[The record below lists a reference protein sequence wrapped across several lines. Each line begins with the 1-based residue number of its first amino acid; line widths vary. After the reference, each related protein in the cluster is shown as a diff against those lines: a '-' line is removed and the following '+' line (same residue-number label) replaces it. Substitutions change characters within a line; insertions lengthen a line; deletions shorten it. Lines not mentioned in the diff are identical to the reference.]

1 MDVLYIHPAKQ
12 EVEAEFGK
20 FRASPF
26 YPLIPVGVIGMVN
39 LLRAEGWQVQGL
51 NLPLEIMLKTSFNLD
66 AWLAAIDPPKLV
78 MIDLHWYEHC
88 FGAIDVAR
96 HVRRMLPA
104 AKIVI
109 GGLTATFFGEEIL
122 KTHPEIDYVIRGD
135 GEVPLLKLVEFVCGT
150 ETRELA
156 EIPNLSWRAHHKV
169 RNSLGFYTAD
179 AAQLDSLDFV
189 TTDWLLHAPGYGAL
203 QYTGGGIIDPVKTIN
218 QGHWLTVGR
227 GCVFNCIYCGGGKK
241 SHADLAAR
249 NGYVMRD
256 PHAVV
261 RDMKNLSQQ
270 GYKQVSLSLDIATFP
285 AKWWRALFAEM
296 QAQQICIGIY
306 NEFFQLPSKE
316 FIRQFGETVDL
327 DHTEVAISP
336 LSGNEAVRA
345 LNGKHYNNERFLQML
360 THLQAYRV
368 PIFVY
373 FSLNLPGETLQTF
386 RETLKLAQRV
396 GNAYPPELLRMLNPC
411 HTLDPMSPMSRHPA
425 PFKIHV
431 EYNTFRDYY
440 DYCRAT
446 AWEPKYVQRGQMR
459 GFAMEGR
466 STDTIEQMAKIW
478 DMFARAQKFQCF
490 PVARVW

>member
-26 YPLIPVGVIGMVN
+26 YPLMPVGVIGMIN

-51 NLPLEIMLKTSFNLD
+51 NLPLEIMRQASFRLD
-66 AWLAAIDPPKLV
+66 AWLAEIRPPKLV

-88 FGAIDVAR
+88 FGAMDVAR
-96 HVRRMLPA
+96 HVRRRLPA

-109 GGLTATFFGEEIL
+109 GGLTATCFGEEIL
-122 KTHPEIDYVIRGD
+122 RTHPEIDYVIRGD
-135 GEVPLLKLVEFVCGT
+135 GEIPLLKLVEFICGT
-150 ETRELA
+150 GTHKIDA
-156 EIPNLSWRAHHKV
+156 IPNLSWRVRKKV
-169 RNSLGFYTAD
+169 CQSQGFYTAD
-179 AAQLDSLDFV
+179 AAQLDRLDFV
-189 TTDWLLHAPGYGAL
+189 TTDWLLHAPSYGAL
-203 QYTGGGIIDPVKTIN
+203 QYTGGGVIDPFKTAN
-218 QGHWLTVGR
+218 RGHWLTVGR

-256 PHAVV
+256 PLAVAH
-261 RDMKNLSQQ
+261 DIAQLSQQ

-285 AKWWRALFAEM
+285 AKWWRALFTEM
-296 QAQQICIGIY
+296 QAQQIRIGFY
-306 NEFFQLPSKE
+306 NEFFQLPSRE
-316 FIRQFGETVDL
+316 FIRQFGKTVDL

-336 LSGNEAVRA
+336 LSGNEAVRE
-345 LNGKHYNNERFLQML
+345 LNGKHYDNARFLQML
-360 THLQAYRV
+360 THLQAYRI

-386 RETLKLAQRV
+386 RETLKLAQSV
-396 GNAYPPELLRMLNPC
+396 GDSYPSDLLRMLNPC
-411 HTLDPMSPMSRHPA
+411 HTLDPMSPMSRQPA

-440 DYCRAT
+440 DYCRVT

-466 STDTIEQMAKIW
+466 PTDTIEQMARIW
-478 DMFARAQKFQCF
+478 DMFAQTQKFKCF